1 MRPFEFHRPTS
12 IGEALNLLAQPGTR
26 PLAGGTTII
35 DLMKLGVENPVALVD
50 IGALPLDGIE
60 LTTHVL
66 RIGALVSNSAAAA
79 NRIVRSEFPTISEAL
94 LSGASGQIRNAASM
108 GGNLLQR
115 TRCAFFRSH
124 DWPCNKRVTDSG
136 CPAQEGAN
144 AHHAVLG
151 TSDHCLAVNP
161 SDVAVALLAL
171 DAVIGMRSHATAREV
186 PLADFYRLPGFT
198 PHVETVMRPDELIT
212 HIDVPKSRLGPKST
226 YLKLRGRA
234 SYEFASASVAAAVF
248 CEAGLVAEVAVA
260 LGGLGTVPW
269 RDREAEALLLG
280 KPLTK
285 ETIAV
290 FCQALL
296 APAQPIE
303 PNRYKLDLASG
314 AIHRALMRSA
324 AC

>member
-1 MRPFEFHRPTS
+1 MRPFEFHRAAS
-12 IGEALNLLAQPGTR
+12 IGEALDLLAQPGTH

-35 DLMKLGVENPVALVD
+35 DLMKLGVEHPVALVD
-50 IGALPLDGIE
+50 IAALPLGAIE
-60 LTTHVL
+60 IAGDVL
-66 RIGALVSNSAAAA
+66 RIGALAGNSAVAAD
-79 NRIVRSEFPTISEAL
+79 RTVRSEMPAISEAL

-108 GGNLLQR
+108 AGNLLQR

-124 DWPCNKRVTDSG
+124 DWPCNKRAAGSG

-151 TSDHCLAVNP
+151 TSEHCLAVNP

-171 DAVIGMRSHATAREV
+171 DAVVGMRCHAAAREV
-186 PLADFYRLPGFT
+186 PLAEFYRLPGIT
-198 PHVETVMRPDELIT
+198 PQVETVMRPGELIT

-285 ETIAV
+285 ETVAV
-290 FCQALL
+290 FCRALL
-296 APAQPIE
+296 APARPSE
-303 PNRYKLDLASG
+303 ANHYKLDLASG
-314 AIHRALMRSA
+314 AIHRALIRSA
-324 AC
+324 SC